1 MQSFNNIPKH
11 ISNKIAIEILFIF
24 KRISYRKNFFLVHW
38 VKTILRNVTIFRKKS
53 ENTKVFGEKCR
64 KPCKKGLKKE
74 KKDSELWEWQL
85 HKHDY

>member
-38 VKTILRNVTIFRKKS
+38 VKTILRNVTIFRKKF
-53 ENTKVFGEKCR
+53 ENTKVLAKNAVNHVKR
-64 KPCKKGLKKE
+64 DSKKKKGF
-74 KKDSELWEWQL
+74 
-85 HKHDY
+85 